1 LADDTAG
8 QVFCV
13 SAQGGTCNVITFEQ
27 LVEASET
34 EVIRD
39 LDISAFR
46 LDDVVNLILQ
56 RSEII
61 RDQPRPG
68 RIVSAWSEGDA
79 NPARALA
86 DKMGDVLVRRA
97 AAVIWLEYQE
107 IRPELLGLAPR
118 GLSDIGC
125 AYAIFDLFAYR
136 DFGCRLCL
144 IDLEETDARHFGF
157 RESGAAYANLATARR
172 FLMAN
177 DVADNAITLCNPKVT
192 DPLTTEDVDLS
203 VSFISCGFHYPVET
217 YMPYFSTKV
226 RPGGTVIV
234 DFRRRKAR
242 AGAEVLSQLGEVR
255 QLTEAAYGNA
265 LRMMATGIKGR
276 AAPA

>member
-1 LADDTAG
+1 M
-8 QVFCV
+8 
-13 SAQGGTCNVITFEQ
+13 ITFEQ
-27 LVEASET
+27 LADASDT
-34 EVIRD
+34 EMIRG
-39 LDISAFR
+39 LNVSAFQ

-68 RIVSAWSEGDA
+68 RIVGAWSEGDTG
-79 NPARALA
+79 PARALA
-86 DKMGDVLVRRA
+86 DRMGDVLVRRA

-107 IRPELLGLAPR
+107 IRQDLLRVAPQ

-125 AYAIFDLFAYR
+125 GYAMFDLFAYR

-157 RESGAAYANLATARR
+157 RESGAAYANLATARQ

-177 DVADNAITLCNPKVT
+177 DVADSAITLCNPKLN
-192 DPLTTEDVDLS
+192 DPLTTDDVDLS

-217 YMPYFSTKV
+217 YMKYFSAKV
-226 RPGGTVIV
+226 RKGGAVIV

-242 AGAEVLSQLGEVR
+242 AGTEALSRLGEVR

-265 LRMMATGIKGR
+265 LRMMATRTSDGV
-276 AAPA
+276 APV